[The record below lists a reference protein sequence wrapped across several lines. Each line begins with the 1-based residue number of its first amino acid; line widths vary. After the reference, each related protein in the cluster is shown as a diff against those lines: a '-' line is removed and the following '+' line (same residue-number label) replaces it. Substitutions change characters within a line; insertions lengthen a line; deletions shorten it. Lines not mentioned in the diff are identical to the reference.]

1 MCVLLFDAFKHFLL
15 KFTLRKLNSSERKF
29 EEIYELWRAKRYQ
42 AYLGKH
48 LLWYHYL
55 RLSFV
60 YKTVSQISFKLFCS
74 GGKRLSSEFL
84 RKWGWFQGHNE
95 RFRNILAKNQNFKK
109 LRQDF
114 VDERV
119 LITTTL
125 TSSCHWETL
134 VPFCLRKKKPKNAF
148 LTLNS
153 LVIVSYCKIVQK
165 NKLALQSNNK
175 LAI

>member
-1 MCVLLFDAFKHFLL
+1 MSNIYHWEKLTFSKFWFSQKENLKKCTSFKEQKGTRYNWENVYIRIIVFSCLPSAKPCPRFLL
-15 KFTLRKLNSSERKF
+15 NCFAR
-29 EEIYELWRAKRYQ
+29 EIK
-42 AYLGKH
+42 
-48 LLWYHYL
+48 
-55 RLSFV
+55 
-60 YKTVSQISFKLFCS
+60 
-74 GGKRLSSEFL
+74 EFL